1 MSATNRGTVRREAD
15 YYPTDPRETAKVYH
29 WLRRHDYV
37 DRETPIVDPCAGQG
51 AILKALREQ
60 GHRGFLRGLEL
71 RTECAAELIKVQG
84 TGLGLDCYLVV
95 GCDAL
100 DLARNAT
107 TDRLWRDE
115 TVITN
120 PPFGLA
126 REFVDAWAKPAML
139 AAMLLPLSLL
149 GSEERAEWW
158 PTVRPAHVLVL
169 SQRPSFVAVCEGRA
183 GAKGCGKTYPKG
195 KRGECDC
202 GGKIADGTD
211 AMTYAWFVWTAHP
224 QPGVPALD
232 WI

>member
-1 MSATNRGTVRREAD
+1 MSATNRGTARREAD

-29 WLRRHDYV
+29 WLRRYDYV
-37 DRETPIVDPCAGQG
+37 DRETPIVDPCAGEG
-51 AILKALREQ
+51 AILKALRVQ
-60 GHRGFLRGLEL
+60 GHQGFLRGLEL
-71 RTECAAELIKVQG
+71 RTECAAELIKVQRA
-84 TGLGLDCYLVV
+84 GLDCDLRV
-95 GCDAL
+95 GCDSL
-100 DLARNAT
+100 DLKRNT
-107 TDRLWRDE
+107 TDRLWQDE

-169 SQRPSFVAVCEGRA
+169 SQRPSFVAVCKGGD

-195 KRGECDC
+195 TRGTCEC

-211 AMTYAWFVWTAHP
+211 AMTYAWFVWTQLP
-224 QPGVPALD
+224 RRTVPALD

>member
-37 DRETPIVDPCAGQG
+37 DRRSAVIDPCAGEG
-51 AILKALREQ
+51 AILRALREQ
-60 GHRGFLRGLEL
+60 GHEGFLRGLEL
-71 RTECAAELIKVQG
+71 RVECEPELAKVDRV
-84 TGLGLDCYLVV
+84 GLGCELRV
-95 GCDAL
+95 GVDSLNPNRGPA
-100 DLARNAT
+100 
-107 TDRLWRDE
+107 DRAWRYE

-120 PPFGLA
+120 PPFSLA
-126 REFVDAWAKPAML
+126 REFVDAWAKPSSL

-158 PTVRPAHVLVL
+158 TTVRPAHVLVL
-169 SQRPSFVAVCEGRA
+169 SQRPSFVAVCKGRA
-183 GAKGCGKTYPKG
+183 GVKGCGKTYPKG
-195 KRGECDC
+195 SRGTCEC

-211 AMTYAWFVWTAHP
+211 AMTYAWFVWAARP
-224 QPGVPALD
+224 RPGVPALD